1 MPPSIT
7 STNTTSTTVNISW
20 LPAAGAIQYSYRYR
34 IVGIATWSSVVI
46 SNGTST
52 GVTITGLVPSTTYE
66 FQIRTKCNDNPIEWS
81 PFSSLNNFTTAVL
94 RTEESDVNDFNAIL
108 YPNPADKNISLEIK
122 SNNEA
127 QAQITITDML
137 GRQVLNEIEFLIIG
151 NNIINYNIENFAAG
165 MYLVQIQNGS
175 ESRLIKLVK

>member
-1 MPPSIT
+1 MAPP
-7 STNTTSTTVNISW
+7 
-20 LPAAGAIQYSYRYR
+20 
-34 IVGIATWSSVVI
+34 
-46 SNGTST
+46 
-52 GVTITGLVPSTTYE
+52 
-66 FQIRTKCNDNPIEWS
+66 F
-81 PFSSLNNFTTAVL
+81 NNLL

-122 SNNEA
+122 SNHEA

>member
-1 MPPSIT
+1 MM
-7 STNTTSTTVNISW
+7 
-20 LPAAGAIQYSYRYR
+20 RYR
-34 IVGIATWSSVVI
+34 
-46 SNGTST
+46 
-52 GVTITGLVPSTTYE
+52 
-66 FQIRTKCNDNPIEWS
+66 K
-81 PFSSLNNFTTAVL
+81 
-94 RTEESDVNDFNAIL
+94 
-108 YPNPADKNISLEIK
+108 NPADKNISLEIK

-165 MYLVQIQNGS
+165 MYLVQIQNES